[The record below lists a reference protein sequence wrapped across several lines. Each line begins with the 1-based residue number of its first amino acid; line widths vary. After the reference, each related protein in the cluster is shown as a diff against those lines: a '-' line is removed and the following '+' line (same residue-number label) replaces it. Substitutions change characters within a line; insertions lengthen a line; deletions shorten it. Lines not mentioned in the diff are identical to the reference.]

1 MMNAV
6 EFDNVTKNRKGFSIQ
21 NLSFNIPTGYITGFI
36 GPNGSGKTTTINMM
50 MDLLQFDEGDIR
62 VFGNS
67 HKSTQN
73 KQHIGFVYDELF
85 MYEDFTIKNMKSFIA
100 PLYKSWNENLFQQYL
115 ELFDLPLKKKIK
127 KFSKGMKMK
136 TSLLF
141 ALSHEPELIVMD
153 EPTSGLD
160 PVFRR
165 ELLELLQNLM
175 INEKKSIF
183 LSSHITA
190 DLDRI
195 ADYIV
200 FIYQGKILF
209 QKSMEEIKDSFHVV
223 KGKKEMIDDDTK
235 GLFVGLQIADTGFQG
250 LYEGNPALFDPF
262 DQEVVI
268 EKATLEDIMYFMIRK
283 VD

>member
-21 NLSFNIPTGYITGFI
+21 NLSFSIPTGYITGFI

-115 ELFDLPLKKKIK
+115 EMFELPLKKKIK

-165 ELLELLQNLM
+165 ELLDLLQNLM
-175 INEKKSIF
+175 TNEKKSIF
-183 LSSHITA
+183 LSSHITT

-223 KGKKEMIDDDTK
+223 KGKKDMIDDDTK

-262 DQEVVI
+262 YQEVVI